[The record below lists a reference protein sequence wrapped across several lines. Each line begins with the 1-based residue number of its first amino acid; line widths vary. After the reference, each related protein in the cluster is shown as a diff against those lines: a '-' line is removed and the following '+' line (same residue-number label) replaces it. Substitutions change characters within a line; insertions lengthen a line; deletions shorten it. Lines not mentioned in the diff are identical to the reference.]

1 MIDNHN
7 KEKGILKRQTDLGG
21 SERTEIFGAKKEGIY
36 NPSQIEDLSSS
47 ETKKYWTTL
56 LEGQKDDLE
65 IKMTPRPHNILRFFL
80 HIAKVLET
88 HKCCLLRR
96 PQKLSR

>member
-1 MIDNHN
+1 M
-7 KEKGILKRQTDLGG
+7 LQFPVSLVPTGG
-21 SERTEIFGAKKEGIY
+21 SERTETFGAKKEGIY
-36 NPSQIEDLSSS
+36 NPSQIEDLSTS
-47 ETKKYWTTL
+47 ETKKYWTTVL
-56 LEGQKDDLE
+56 KGQKDDLE
-65 IKMTPRPHNILRFFL
+65 IKITPHPHNILRFFL

>member
-1 MIDNHN
+1 M
-7 KEKGILKRQTDLGG
+7 LQFPVSLVPTGG

-36 NPSQIEDLSSS
+36 YPSQIEDLSSS

-65 IKMTPRPHNILRFFL
+65 IKMTPRPHNILRFIL

>member
-1 MIDNHN
+1 M
-7 KEKGILKRQTDLGG
+7 LQFPVSLVPTGG
-21 SERTEIFGAKKEGIY
+21 SERTEIFGAKKKGFY
-36 NPSQIEDLSSS
+36 NPSLIEDLSTS
-47 ETKKYWTTL
+47 ETKKYWTTVL
-56 LEGQKDDLE
+56 KGQMDDLE

-88 HKCCLLRR
+88 HKYCCLLRK